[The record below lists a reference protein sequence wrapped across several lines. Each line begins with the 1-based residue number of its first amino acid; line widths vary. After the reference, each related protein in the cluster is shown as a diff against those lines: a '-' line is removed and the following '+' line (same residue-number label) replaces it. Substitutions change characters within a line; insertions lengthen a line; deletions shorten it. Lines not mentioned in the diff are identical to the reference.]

1 MPMNDSSARDS
12 NHPGWTLGDLAREL
26 GVELR
31 GDAAVRIHGLAT
43 LGSAQP
49 GQLGFLANP
58 LYRAQ
63 LADTAA
69 SAVILAAEVADEC
82 PVACLVAANPYLA
95 YAKASHLFDDRP
107 RVAEGVHPTAVVADD
122 VVLGAG
128 CRIGPHVVL
137 ASGCVLGER
146 VEVGPGTCIGAQ
158 TRIGN
163 DCLLHANV
171 TIYHGVQMGERCVIQ
186 GGVVIGGDGFGYA
199 NEKGQWRK
207 IAQLGGVRIG
217 NDVEIGAST
226 TIDRGAL
233 QDTVIGN
240 NVILDNQIQIAHNV
254 EIGDGTAIAGCTG
267 IAGSTKIGRNC
278 TIAGAVGIAGH
289 LEIADRVHLT
299 MRSAITKS
307 ISEPGSYSS
316 GTAMSTTAEW
326 RKNAA
331 RFRHLDEMAR
341 KIRQL
346 EARLKALDGQSSD

>member
-1 MPMNDSSARDS
+1 MTVQGLTDQFS
-12 NHPGWTLGDLAREL
+12 LGDLAQRL

-31 GDAAVRIHGLAT
+31 GDASIPISGMAT
-43 LGSAQP
+43 LGSAGP

-58 LYRAQ
+58 QYRSQ
-63 LADTAA
+63 LQSTRA
-69 SAVILAAEVADEC
+69 SAVIIHPDLAAEC
-82 PVACLVAANPYLA
+82 PVACLLSTNPYLT
-95 YAKASHLFDDRP
+95 YARASQLFDRRP
-107 RVAEGVHPTAVVADD
+107 RQPEGIHPAAIVADD
-122 VVLGAG
+122 VVLGQG
-128 CRIGPHVVL
+128 CRIGPRVVIEAGVVL
-137 ASGCVLGER
+137 GDR
-146 VEVGPGTCIGAQ
+146 VEIGPGSVIGAGC
-158 TRIGN
+158 RIGN

-171 TIYHGVQMGERCVIQ
+171 TLYYGVVMGERCVLQ
-186 GGVVIGGDGFGYA
+186 SSVVIGGDGFGFA
-199 NEKGQWRK
+199 PAQGRWHK

-217 NDVEIGAST
+217 DDVEIGAST

-233 QDTVIGN
+233 KDTIIGN

-267 IAGSTKIGRNC
+267 IAGSTKIGKHC

-289 LEIADRVHLT
+289 LEIADKVHLT

-331 RFRHLDEMAR
+331 RFRQLDEMAR
-341 KIRQL
+341 KIRSL
-346 EARLKALDGQSSD
+346 EQRLKALEPPDQA

>member
-1 MPMNDSSARDS
+1 MSLAGHGISM
-12 NHPGWTLGDLAREL
+12 TLGELAKQL
-26 GVELR
+26 DVELR
-31 GDAAVRIHGLAT
+31 GGDAT
-43 LGSAQP
+43 LEIRG
-49 GQLGFLANP
+49 LGTLSGATGGEVSFLANP
-58 LYRAQ
+58 QYRYQ
-63 LADTAA
+63 LAQTRA
-69 SAVILAAEVADEC
+69 SAVILHPDLAAEC
-82 PVACLVAANPYLA
+82 PVATLLSTNPYLI
-95 YAKASHLFDDRP
+95 YARASQLFDARP
-107 RVAEGVHPTAVVADD
+107 RQQEGVHPSAVVADG
-122 VVLGAG
+122 VVLGEG
-128 CRIGPHVVL
+128 CRIGPRVVIE
-137 ASGCVLGER
+137 AGCTLGDR
-146 VEVGPGTCIGAQ
+146 VEIGPGSVVGAQ

-171 TIYHGVQMGERCVIQ
+171 TLYHGVSLGERCTLQ
-186 GGVVIGGDGFGYA
+186 SGVVIGGDGFGYA
-199 NEKGQWRK
+199 PIQGRWHK

-267 IAGSTKIGRNC
+267 IAGSTRIGRNC

-289 LEIADRVHLT
+289 LEIADRVHIT

-331 RFRHLDEMAR
+331 RFRQLDDMAR
-341 KIRQL
+341 KIRSL
-346 EARLKALDGQSSD
+346 EQRLKTMDPPDRT